1 MPNPIAQSEETPA
14 PELAPRGSRWQAWL
28 GLAISAVFLAIA
40 FRGQQP
46 AEVWAILRQADL
58 AWLVPALV
66 LFAIGVLVRA
76 VRWSVLLRPVAP
88 LSAREVLPVLL
99 AGYTANNILPL
110 RTGEIVRAFL
120 LGSRFGVRR
129 SAVLGTIAA
138 ERLFDGLTMLGFLLA
153 AMTVVSPTP
162 ELRRIAVAAALVFA
176 LAIAVLA
183 AMLLA
188 GDAWRRRLDLVLRP
202 LPPGLAGRIRSIASA
217 FLEGLGA
224 LSRRGDLALVTATSV
239 VAWGFE
245 VAMYW
250 ALGRAFGDP
259 LAALLTP
266 AASVLTTAVANLA
279 TLVPAAPGYVGTFE
293 AGVRLVVEGALGAPR
308 ALTLSY
314 ALLVH
319 AALWFPVT
327 VVGAWCW
334 WRIARRASPTTPP
347 RAAPLA
353 PHRPPHHPD
362 LA

>member
-1 MPNPIAQSEETPA
+1 MPNPIAQSEEAAA
-14 PELAPRGSRWQAWL
+14 PGLAPRGRRWQAWL
-28 GLAISAVFLAIA
+28 GLAISAVFLVIA
-40 FRGQQP
+40 FRGQHP
-46 AEVWAILRQADL
+46 SEVWAVLRQADL
-58 AWLVPALV
+58 VWLVPALA
-66 LFAIGVLVRA
+66 LFALGVLVRA

-88 LSAREVLPVLL
+88 LSGRDVLPVLL

-129 SAVLGTIAA
+129 SAVLGTIAV

-153 AMTVVSPTP
+153 AMTMVSPTP
-162 ELRRIAVAAALVFA
+162 ELRRLALAAALAFA
-176 LAIAVLA
+176 LAIAAIA
-183 AMLLA
+183 ALLLA
-188 GDAWRRRLDLVLRP
+188 GDAWRKVLDIALRP
-202 LPPGLAGRIRSIASA
+202 LPAGLAIRVRSIASA

-245 VAMYW
+245 AAMYW

-266 AASVLTTAVANLA
+266 AAAVLTTGVANLA

-293 AGVRLVVEGALGAPR
+293 AGVLLAVHGALGAPR
-308 ALTLSY
+308 ALALSY

-334 WRIARRASPTTPP
+334 WRITRRTKTATPPQPMAAPHTPP
-347 RAAPLA
+347 R
-353 PHRPPHHPD
+353 HPD
-362 LA
+362 PA